1 MAPGTLQTVRPPSG
15 FLGRLEAL
23 AEAERGQLPLWMPVA
38 LGLGI
43 AAWFLLPGQGAWA
56 VFLLLALSVALAG
69 MVLPWGTRTARAVT
83 VAGMLAM
90 LGCTLVWWRA
100 ERVAAPVLARPV
112 VVAFTG
118 DVERVEPL
126 PARELVRLTL
136 APVAGSTPL
145 SGREGAGVGRSAMI
159 AGAASG
165 GIRPTPDPSLPGR
178 GGLPPLI
185 RVNVAESDLPP
196 GVVPGARLS
205 LRARLMPPPSA
216 ALPGAYDFARTAWF
230 QGIGAT
236 GRGFAPIRVI
246 AAGDAGNAGLRAS
259 LTNHI
264 VARIEGSTGGIA
276 AAFVTGDRGAI
287 AEEDAEAMRRSGLA
301 HLLSISGLH
310 VTAVVVA
317 TMTLVLKLLA
327 LFPPLALRVRLPV
340 VAAGS
345 GAVAALG
352 YTWLS
357 GADVPTVRSCIA
369 ALLVLAALS
378 LGREAITLRMIATGA
393 LLVLLVLP
401 ESLAGPSFQLS
412 FAAVTAIVALHEH
425 PRVRGWFLGRGEA
438 AWWRLLRG
446 LGSLLLTGL
455 VVEAALMPIGLYHFH
470 KAGLYG
476 ALANIVAIPLTT
488 FVTMPLEA
496 LALLLDVVGL
506 GAPAWWAVE
515 RSLALLLWIAHLVSS
530 APGSVAALPAMPDG
544 AFALMVAGGLWIAL
558 WRERWRRWGV
568 VPVAAGALWALATPA
583 PDLLVTGDGRH
594 LALATADGGMAILRD
609 RAGDYVRS
617 TLGEGGGVTG
627 DLPPLSEQPDAR
639 CSPDLC
645 VATREAGGRRWTI
658 LATRSGY
665 AVPWAELVA
674 ACARADIVVSERQLP
689 DKCRPRWLKL
699 DRTMLRRTGGVAV
712 TLSTG
717 RVTTARRG
725 GAHPWEVPA
734 TVAPPRVP
742 RAGFSPSR
750 TGLVRDGTR
759 SSDHRP
765 THPQPLP

>member
-1 MAPGTLQTVRPPSG
+1 MAPGTLQTVRPPFG
-15 FLGRLEAL
+15 FLGALEAL

-38 LGLGI
+38 LGSGI

-56 VFLLLALSVALAG
+56 AFLLLALSVALAG
-69 MVLPWGTRTARAVT
+69 MVLPWGTRTARAIT
-83 VAGMLAM
+83 LAGMLAM
-90 LGCTLVWWRA
+90 LGCALVWWRA

-112 VVAFTG
+112 VAAFTG
-118 DVERVEPL
+118 TVERVEPL
-126 PARELVRLTL
+126 PARDLVRLTL
-136 APVAGSTPL
+136 
-145 SGREGAGVGRSAMI
+145 
-159 AGAASG
+159 
-165 GIRPTPDPSLPGR
+165 RPGMEA
-178 GGLPPLI
+178 GLPPRV
-185 RVNVAESDLPP
+185 RVNVAETD
-196 GVVPGARLS
+196 VPAGIVAGSRIS

-236 GRGFAPIRVI
+236 GRGFAPIRVV
-246 AAGDAGNAGLRAS
+246 AAGDAGNAGLRAA
-259 LTNHI
+259 LTGHI
-264 VARIEGSTGGIA
+264 VARVDGSAGGIA

-287 AEEDAEAMRRSGLA
+287 DEVDAEAMRRSGLA

-340 VAAGS
+340 VAAGA
-345 GAVAALG
+345 GALAALG

-425 PRVRGWFLGRGEA
+425 PRVRRWFLARDEA
-438 AWWRLLRG
+438 VWRRLLRG
-446 LGSLLLTGL
+446 LASLLLTGL

-496 LALLLDVVGL
+496 LALLLDLVGL

-515 RSLALLLWIAHLVSS
+515 RSLVLLLWIAHRVSS

-544 AFALMVAGGLWIAL
+544 AFALMVVGGLWIAL
-558 WRERWRRWGV
+558 WRARWRRWGV
-568 VPVAAGALWALATPA
+568 VPVVAGAVWALATPA

-594 LALATADGGMAILRD
+594 LALATDDGGMAILRD

-627 DLPPLSEQPDAR
+627 DLPPLSGQPNAR

-645 VATREAGGRRWTI
+645 VATRMTGGRRWTI

-674 ACARADIVVSERQLP
+674 ACARADIVVSERRLP
-689 DKCRPRWLKL
+689 EKCRPRWLKL
-699 DRTMLRRTGGVAV
+699 DRKMLARTGGVAV

-717 RVTTARRG
+717 RVTTVRRG
-725 GAHPWEVPA
+725 GQHPWEVPQ
-734 TVAPPRVP
+734 TIAPPRAVKNA
-742 RAGFSPSR
+742 RLFRSR
-750 TGLVRDGTR
+750 NT
-759 SSDHRP
+759 
-765 THPQPLP
+765 

>member
-1 MAPGTLQTVRPPSG
+1 M
-15 FLGRLEAL
+15 EAL

-38 LGLGI
+38 LGVGI

-56 VFLLLALSVALAG
+56 AFLLLALSIAFAG
-69 MVLPWGTRTARAVT
+69 AVLPWGTRTARAVT
-83 VAGMLAM
+83 MAGMLAM
-90 LGCTLVWWRA
+90 LGCALVWWRA

-112 VVAFTG
+112 VVAFEG
-118 DVERVEPL
+118 VVERVEPL
-126 PARELVRLTL
+126 PAREAVRLTL
-136 APVAGSTPL
+136 
-145 SGREGAGVGRSAMI
+145 
-159 AGAASG
+159 
-165 GIRPTPDPSLPGR
+165 RPDITA
-178 GGLPPLI
+178 GLPPRI
-185 RVNVAESDLPP
+185 RVNLSEKDTPA
-196 GVVPGARLS
+196 GVVPGARIA
-205 LRARLMPPPSA
+205 LRARLMPPPTA
-216 ALPGAYDFARTAWF
+216 AVPGAYDFARAAWF
-230 QGIGAT
+230 QGLGAT
-236 GRGFAPIRVI
+236 GRGFAPVRVV
-246 AAGDAGNAGLRAS
+246 AAGDPGNAALRDR
-259 LTNHI
+259 LTDHI
-264 VARIEGSTGGIA
+264 LSRVEGSTGGIA

-287 AEEDAEAMRRSGLA
+287 TEADAEAMRRSGLA

-340 VAAGS
+340 VAAGA
-345 GAVAALG
+345 GACAALF

-425 PRVRGWFLGRGEA
+425 PGVRGWFLKREEA
-438 AWWRLLRG
+438 IGWRLLRE
-446 LGSLLLTGL
+446 LGSLLLTG
-455 VVEAALMPIGLYHFH
+455 VAVEAALMPIGLYHFH
-470 KAGLYG
+470 TAGLYG

-496 LALLLDVVGL
+496 LALLLDPVGL
-506 GAPAWWAVE
+506 GGPAWWAVE
-515 RSLALLLWIAHLVSS
+515 RSLALLLWIAHRVTS

-558 WRERWRRWGV
+558 WRTRWRRWGV
-568 VPVAAGALWALATPA
+568 VPLIAGAVWALATPA

-594 LALATADGGMAILRD
+594 LALATDDGGMAILRD

-617 TLGEGGGVTG
+617 TLGEGGGVIG
-627 DLPPLSEQPDAR
+627 ELPPLSEQPGAR

-645 VATREAGGRRWTI
+645 IARRRAGGRVWTI

-674 ACARADIVVSERQLP
+674 ACARADIVVSERRLP
-689 DKCRPRWLKL
+689 DKCIPRWLKL
-699 DRTMLRRTGGVAV
+699 DRAVLARTGGVAV

-717 RVTTARRG
+717 RVTTVRRG
-725 GAHPWEVPA
+725 GRHPWEVPQ
-734 TVAPPRVP
+734 TIAPPRAPYRERRNGRNGGVSEA
-742 RAGFSPSR
+742 RR
-750 TGLVRDGTR
+750 
-759 SSDHRP
+759 
-765 THPQPLP
+765 

>member
-1 MAPGTLQTVRPPSG
+1 MANSAATAPSMAPGTLQTVRPPSG
-15 FLGRLEAL
+15 FLGALEAL

-38 LGLGI
+38 LGSGI
-43 AAWFLLPGQGAWA
+43 AAWFLLPGQGAWGA
-56 VFLLLALSVALAG
+56 FMLLALSVALAG
-69 MVLPWGTRTARAVT
+69 MVLPWGTRTARAIA

-90 LGCTLVWWRA
+90 VGCALVWWRA

-112 VVAFTG
+112 VAAFTG
-118 DVERVEPL
+118 EVERVEPL
-126 PARELVRLTL
+126 PARDLVRLTL
-136 APVAGSTPL
+136 RPVAGAGLPQRVRVNL
-145 SGREGAGVGRSAMI
+145 AEADVPAGVV
-159 AGAASG
+159 AGSR
-165 GIRPTPDPSLPGR
+165 I
-178 GGLPPLI
+178 
-185 RVNVAESDLPP
+185 
-196 GVVPGARLS
+196 S

-236 GRGFAPIRVI
+236 GRGFAPIRVV
-246 AAGDAGNAGLRAS
+246 AAGVVGNAGLRAS
-259 LTNHI
+259 LTGHI
-264 VARIEGSTGGIA
+264 VSRVDGSAGGIA

-287 AEEDAEAMRRSGLA
+287 DEADAEAMRRSGLA

-340 VAAGS
+340 VAAGA

-425 PRVRGWFLGRGEA
+425 PRVRRWFLARDEA
-438 AWWRLLRG
+438 LWRRLARS

-496 LALLLDVVGL
+496 LALLLDLVGL

-544 AFALMVAGGLWIAL
+544 AFALIVVGGLWIAL
-558 WRERWRRWGV
+558 WRERWRRWGLL
-568 VPVAAGALWALATPA
+568 PVAAGALWALATPA

-594 LALATADGGMAILRD
+594 LALATDDGGMAILRD

-627 DLPPLSEQPDAR
+627 DLPPLSEQPNAR

-645 VATREAGGRRWTI
+645 VATRMAGGRRWTI

-665 AVPWAELVA
+665 AVPWAELIA
-674 ACARADIVVSERQLP
+674 ACARADIVVSERRLP
-689 DKCRPRWLKL
+689 DKCHPRWLKL
-699 DRTMLRRTGGVAV
+699 DRTMLAKTGGVAV
-712 TLSTG
+712 TLLTG
-717 RVTTARRG
+717 RVTTVRRG
-725 GAHPWEVPA
+725 GRHPWEVPE
-734 TVAPPRVP
+734 TVAPPRLPYRERRNGRIGEV
-742 RAGFSPSR
+742 
-750 TGLVRDGTR
+750 
-759 SSDHRP
+759 SDAAR
-765 THPQPLP
+765 

>member
-1 MAPGTLQTVRPPSG
+1 MRPTHR
-15 FLGRLEAL
+15 FLAAMEAL

-38 LGLGI
+38 LGSGI
-43 AAWFLLPGQGAWA
+43 AIWFLLPGQGAWVA
-56 VFLLLALSVALAG
+56 FLLLALSVALAG
-69 MVLPWGTRTARAVT
+69 MVLPWGTRTARAVAG
-83 VAGMLAM
+83 AGMLAM
-90 LGCTLVWWRA
+90 LGCALVWWRA

-112 VVAFTG
+112 VAAFEG
-118 DVERVEPL
+118 VVERVEPL
-126 PARELVRLTL
+126 PAREAVRLTL
-136 APVAGSTPL
+136 RPD
-145 SGREGAGVGRSAMI
+145 
-159 AGAASG
+159 AAS
-165 GIRPTPDPSLPGR
+165 SLPPR
-178 GGLPPLI
+178 I
-185 RVNVAESDLPP
+185 RVNLSEKDVPP
-196 GVVPGARLS
+196 GLASGARIA
-205 LRARLMPPPSA
+205 LRARLMPPPTA
-216 ALPGAYDFARTAWF
+216 AVPGAYDFARAAWF
-230 QGIGAT
+230 QGLGAT
-236 GRGFAPIRVI
+236 GRGFAPVTVVT
-246 AAGDAGNAGLRAS
+246 AGDPGNAALRDR
-259 LTNHI
+259 LTSHI
-264 VARIEGSTGGIA
+264 LSRVEGSTGGIA

-287 AEEDAEAMRRSGLA
+287 AEADAEAMRRSGLA

-340 VAAGS
+340 VAAGA
-345 GAVAALG
+345 GACAALF

-425 PRVRGWFLGRGEA
+425 PRIRRWFLARDENIARKA
-438 AWWRLLRG
+438 ARSLA
-446 LGSLLLTGL
+446 SLLLTG
-455 VVEAALMPIGLYHFH
+455 VAVEAALMPIGLYHFH
-470 KAGLYG
+470 TAGLYG

-496 LALLLDVVGL
+496 VALLLDMVGL

-515 RSLALLLWIAHLVSS
+515 RSLALLLWVAHRVAS

-544 AFALMVAGGLWIAL
+544 AFALMVIGGLWIAL
-558 WRERWRRWGV
+558 WRTAWRSWGV
-568 VPVAAGALWALATPA
+568 VPLLAGAIWALATPA

-594 LALATADGGMAILRD
+594 LALATEDGGMAILRD

-617 TLGEGGGVTG
+617 TLGEGGGVIG
-627 DLPPLSEQPDAR
+627 DLPPLSEQPGAR

-645 VATREAGGRRWTI
+645 IARRSAGGRIWTI

-674 ACARADIVVSERQLP
+674 ACARADIVVSERRLP
-689 DKCRPRWLKL
+689 DKCAPRWLKL
-699 DRTMLRRTGGVAV
+699 DRRMLARTGGVAV

-717 RVTTARRG
+717 RVTTVRSGAR
-725 GAHPWEVPA
+725 HPWEVPQ
-734 TVAPPRVP
+734 TIAPLRPPYDDR
-742 RAGFSPSR
+742 RKGR
-750 TGLVRDGTR
+750 NGGL
-759 SSDHRP
+759 SDALR
-765 THPQPLP
+765 

>member
-1 MAPGTLQTVRPPSG
+1 MMADSAATAPSMAPGTLQTVRPPHR
-15 FLGRLEAL
+15 FLQAMEAL

-43 AAWFLLPGQGAWA
+43 AMWFVLPGQGAWLA
-56 VFLLLALSVALAG
+56 FLLLALSVALAG
-69 MVLPWGTRTARAVT
+69 MVLPWGTRTARAVA
-83 VAGMLAM
+83 VAGILAM
-90 LGCTLVWWRA
+90 LGCALVWWRA

-112 VVAFTG
+112 VAAFEG
-118 DVERVEPL
+118 VVERVEPL
-126 PARELVRLTL
+126 PAREAVRLTL
-136 APVAGSTPL
+136 RPVA
-145 SGREGAGVGRSAMI
+145 SAE
-159 AGAASG
+159 
-165 GIRPTPDPSLPGR
+165 
-178 GGLPPLI
+178 LPPRI
-185 RVNVAESDLPP
+185 RVNLSEKDMPA
-196 GVVPGARLS
+196 GVVPGARIA
-205 LRARLMPPPSA
+205 LRARLVPPPTA
-216 ALPGAYDFARTAWF
+216 AVPGAYDFARAAWF
-230 QGIGAT
+230 QRLGAT
-236 GRGFAPIRVI
+236 GRGFAPVRVV
-246 AAGDAGNAGLRAS
+246 AAGDPGNAALRDR
-259 LTNHI
+259 LTGHI
-264 VARIEGSTGGIA
+264 LSRVDGSNGGIA

-287 AEEDAEAMRRSGLA
+287 AQDDADAMRRSGLA

-310 VTAVVVA
+310 VTAVVIA

-340 VAAGS
+340 VAAGA
-345 GAVAALG
+345 GACAALF

-425 PRVRGWFLGRGEA
+425 PGVRGWFLKREEA
-438 AWWRLLRG
+438 IGWRLLRE
-446 LGSLLLTGL
+446 LGSLLLTG
-455 VVEAALMPIGLYHFH
+455 VAVEAALMPIGLYHFH
-470 KAGLYG
+470 TAGLYG

-496 LALLLDVVGL
+496 LALLLDPIGL
-506 GAPAWWAVE
+506 GGPAWWAVD

-544 AFALMVAGGLWIAL
+544 AFVLMVAGGLWIAL
-558 WRERWRRWGV
+558 WRTAWRRWGV
-568 VPVAAGALWALATPA
+568 VPLIAGTIWALATPA

-594 LALATADGGMAILRD
+594 LALATDDGGMAILRD

-617 TLGEGGGVTG
+617 TLGEGGGVIG
-627 DLPPLSEQPDAR
+627 ELPPLSEQPGAR

-645 VATREAGGRRWTI
+645 IARRTAGGRVWTI

-674 ACARADIVVSERQLP
+674 ACARTDIVVSERRLP
-689 DKCRPRWLKL
+689 GKCTPRWLKL
-699 DRTMLRRTGGVAV
+699 DRAMLARTGGVAV

-717 RVTTARRG
+717 RVTTVRRG
-725 GAHPWEVPA
+725 GRHPWEASP
-734 TVAPPRVP
+734 TIAPPRAP
-742 RAGFSPSR
+742 YRERR
-750 TGLVRDGTR
+750 TGGV
-759 SSDHRP
+759 SDARR
-765 THPQPLP
+765 

>member
-1 MAPGTLQTVRPPSG
+1 MTPGTLQTMRPAHR
-15 FLGRLEAL
+15 FLGALEAL

-38 LGLGI
+38 LGTGI
-43 AAWFLLPGQGAWA
+43 AAWFLLPGQGAWVA
-56 VFLLLALSVALAG
+56 FLLLALSVALAG
-69 MVLPWGTRTARAVT
+69 IVLPWGTRTARAVAM
-83 VAGMLAM
+83 AGMLAM
-90 LGCTLVWWRA
+90 LGCALVWWRA

-112 VVAFTG
+112 VAAFEG
-118 DVERVEPL
+118 VVERVEPL
-126 PARELVRLTL
+126 PAREAVRLTL
-136 APVAGSTPL
+136 
-145 SGREGAGVGRSAMI
+145 R
-159 AGAASG
+159 
-165 GIRPTPDPSLPGR
+165 PDPGA
-178 GGLPPLI
+178 GLPPRI
-185 RVNVAESDLPP
+185 RVNLSEKDVPA
-196 GVVPGARLS
+196 GVVSGARIA
-205 LRARLMPPPSA
+205 LRARLMPPPTA
-216 ALPGAYDFARTAWF
+216 AVPGAYDFARAAWF
-230 QGIGAT
+230 QGLGAT
-236 GRGFAPIRVI
+236 GRGFAPVRVVV
-246 AAGDAGNAGLRAS
+246 AGNPGNAALRDR
-259 LTNHI
+259 LTDHI
-264 VARIEGSTGGIA
+264 LSRVGGSNGGIA

-340 VAAGS
+340 VAAGA
-345 GAVAALG
+345 GACAALF

-425 PRVRGWFLGRGEA
+425 PRIRRWFLARDESMIRKAGRS
-438 AWWRLLRG
+438 
-446 LGSLLLTGL
+446 LGSLLLTG
-455 VVEAALMPIGLYHFH
+455 VAVEAALMPIGLYHFH
-470 KAGLYG
+470 TAGLYG

-496 LALLLDVVGL
+496 LALLLDLAGL

-515 RSLALLLWIAHLVSS
+515 QSLALLLWIAHRVAS

-558 WRERWRRWGV
+558 WRTRWRRWGV
-568 VPVAAGALWALATPA
+568 VPLVAGALWALATPA

-594 LALATADGGMAILRD
+594 MALATGDGGMAILRD

-617 TLGEGGGVTG
+617 TLGEGGGVIG
-627 DLPPLSEQPDAR
+627 ELPPLSEQPDAR

-645 VATREAGGRRWTI
+645 IARRRAGGRVWTI

-665 AVPWAELVA
+665 AVPWADLIA
-674 ACARADIVVSERQLP
+674 ACARADIVVSERRLP
-689 DKCRPRWLKL
+689 AKCRPRWLKL
-699 DRTMLRRTGGVAV
+699 DRAVLARTGGVAV

-717 RVTTARRG
+717 RVTTVRSG
-725 GAHPWEVPA
+725 GQHPWEVPQ
-734 TVAPPRVP
+734 TVAPPRAAY
-742 RAGFSPSR
+742 RERRNGRNGGFSDAAR
-750 TGLVRDGTR
+750 
-759 SSDHRP
+759 
-765 THPQPLP
+765 

>member
-1 MAPGTLQTVRPPSG
+1 MTSGTLQTVRRADR
-15 FLGRLEAL
+15 FLARLEAL
-23 AEAERGQLPLWMPVA
+23 AEAERGQLPLWMPVT
-38 LGLGI
+38 LGVGI
-43 AAWFLLPGQGAWA
+43 AAWFLLPGQGAWLA
-56 VFLLLALSVALAG
+56 FLLLALSVALAG
-69 MVLPWGTRTARAVT
+69 MVLPWGMRTARAVAW
-83 VAGMLAM
+83 AGMLAM
-90 LGCTLVWWRA
+90 LGCALIWWRA

-112 VVAFTG
+112 VAAFAG
-118 DVERVEPL
+118 RVERVEPL
-126 PARELVRLTL
+126 PAREAVRLTM
-136 APVAGSTPL
+136 APD
-145 SGREGAGVGRSAMI
+145 
-159 AGAASG
+159 AGA
-165 GIRPTPDPSLPGR
+165 
-178 GGLPPLI
+178 GLPPRI
-185 RVNVAESDLPP
+185 RVNLSEKDVPD
-196 GVVPGARLS
+196 GVVPGARIS
-205 LRARLMPPPSA
+205 LRARLMPPPTA
-216 ALPGAYDFARTAWF
+216 AVPGAYDFARAAWF
-230 QGIGAT
+230 QGLGAT
-236 GRGFAPIRVI
+236 GRGFAPVRVV
-246 AAGDAGNAGLRAS
+246 APGDPGNAKLRDR
-259 LTNHI
+259 LTGHI
-264 VARIEGSTGGIA
+264 LSQVEGSTGGIA

-317 TMTLVLKLLA
+317 TMTVVLKLLA

-340 VAAGS
+340 VAAGA
-345 GAVAALG
+345 GAGAALF

-425 PRVRGWFLGRGEA
+425 PRVRRWFLARDEGYARKLA
-438 AWWRLLRG
+438 RS

-455 VVEAALMPIGLYHFH
+455 AVEAALMPIGLYHFH
-470 KAGLYG
+470 TAGLYG

-496 LALLLDVVGL
+496 LALLLDVAGL
-506 GAPAWWAVE
+506 GAPAWWLVE
-515 RSLALLLWIAHLVSS
+515 RSLALLLWIAHVVSS

-558 WRERWRRWGV
+558 WRTTWRRWGV
-568 VPVAAGALWALATPA
+568 VPFAAGAVWALATPA

-617 TLGEGGGVTG
+617 TLGEGGGVIG
-627 DLPPLSEQPDAR
+627 ELPPLSEQPGAR

-645 VATREAGGRRWTI
+645 IAQREAGGRVWTI

-665 AVPWAELVA
+665 AVPWAELIA
-674 ACARADIVVSERQLP
+674 ACARADIVVSERRLP

-699 DRTMLRRTGGVAV
+699 DRAMLARTDGVAV

-717 RVTTARRG
+717 RVTTVRDG
-725 GAHPWEVPA
+725 GQHPWEAPP
-734 TVAPPRVP
+734 TVAPPRQPYRERRNGRNGGV
-742 RAGFSPSR
+742 
-750 TGLVRDGTR
+750 
-759 SSDHRP
+759 SDAAR
-765 THPQPLP
+765 